1 MSTVPSAK
9 TLSDI
14 IELSYP
20 LLAGLPR
27 FGAAFLILP
36 LLAKTTAP
44 RQIRI
49 GFLIVMVAVAYPNLA
64 FSFSNIDWNM
74 GDWMLFIV
82 KEMLIGGLIG
92 YSMGL
97 ILWILTAVG
106 ELIDLQAGMTNSQ
119 IFNPF
124 GQKESGPFSV
134 LLTQFGVL
142 LFVGF
147 GGLHVFLQLLYESLI
162 LWPPYSFMPDVSNAF
177 KDFSLVTS
185 GSLLETAVRLA
196 SPVICVL
203 VLVELG
209 IGLVNRAAT
218 QLNAFYF
225 SMPIKAVTALLILA
239 LLLTHMVDIVHQS
252 FKQSDGLLHV
262 LDKALRNK

>member
-1 MSTVPSAK
+1 MTPLPSAK

-74 GDWMLFIV
+74 GDWMLFIL

-134 LLTQFGVL
+134 LLTQIGVL

-147 GGLHVFLQLLYESLI
+147 GGMHVFLQLLYESLV
-162 LWPPYSFMPDVSNAF
+162 LWPPSSFLPDVSNAF

-196 SPVICVL
+196 SPVIAVL
-203 VLVELG
+203 LIVEMG

-218 QLNAFYF
+218 QINAFYF
-225 SMPIKAVTALLILA
+225 SMPIKAVTALLMLA
-239 LLLTHMVDIVHQS
+239 LLLTHMVDVVRQS
-252 FKQSDGLLHV
+252 FEQSSSLLPV
-262 LDKALRNK
+262 LDKALRSK